1 MQIVR
6 LARRGLSLRAV
17 ARRLGISLRT
27 VQPLGSNAPKG
38 NGSTVSIGRTDP
50 KPHDAIAGFP
60 RKWKTWFWTC
70 AAPCKPAIWGRS
82 ARWPSI
88 RNSWNDTRLSWSPS
102 VRTIGRI
109 LERRG
114 VLDGRRRTR
123 RPPPPT
129 GWYLP
134 DVVGR
139 FAEVDAFDVVEGLVL
154 KGGLDVQVL
163 NGISL
168 HGSLLASW
176 PRQTIR
182 ATNTLEFIL
191 GHWRAFGLPTYA
203 QFDNDTRFQGPHL
216 YPNSLGRIIRLC
228 LSLQVVPV
236 FVPPRET
243 GFQASIESFNG
254 RWQAKVWA
262 RFQHASL
269 HALQERSDR
278 YIAAAR
284 QRHAP
289 RTETA
294 PFRRPI
300 AADWTLDLQSHPQ
313 GRLVFL
319 RRTNDK
325 GTLELLGHSWMANAH
340 WARRLVRAEVDFT
353 TAKIR
358 IYALRRSQPKEQPLL
373 SEHNYLFPK
382 GKFRDKPWRPFE

>member
-1 MQIVR
+1 MEDLV
-6 LARRGLSLRAV
+6 LDLRRSLQTSDLGEVGAV
-17 ARRLGISLRT
+17 AIHQKLLERHLA
-27 VQPLGSNAPKG
+27 Q
-38 NGSTVSIGRTDP
+38 
-50 KPHDAIAGFP
+50 
-60 RKWKTWFWTC
+60 
-70 AAPCKPAIWGRS
+70 
-82 ARWPSI
+82 
-88 RNSWNDTRLSWSPS
+88 SPS

-139 FAEVDAFDVVEGLVL
+139 FAEVDAFDVVEVVL
-154 KGGLDVQVL
+154 KEDADVQVL

-228 LSLQVVPV
+228 LSLQVVPS
-236 FVPPRET
+236 FRPAAKP
-243 GFQASIESFNG
+243 ASSLIESFNG
-254 RWQAKVWA
+254 VVKPKCGRA
-262 RFQHASL
+262 QHASL
-269 HALQERSDR
+269 HALRERSDR

-294 PFRRPI
+294 TIRRPN
-300 AADWTLDLQSHPQ
+300 ADDWTLDLQSHPQ

-325 GTLELLGHSWMANAH
+325 GTLELLGHSGWRTLVGLPAGPS
-340 WARRLVRAEVDFT
+340 RSRLHR
-353 TAKIR
+353 
-358 IYALRRSQPKEQPLL
+358 
-373 SEHNYLFPK
+373 
-382 GKFRDKPWRPFE
+382 

>member
-27 VQPLGSNAPKG
+27 VQRWVQRTQGQRLDRVDWSDRSKTPRRNRRVSTEMEDLVLDLRRSLQTSDLGEVGA
-38 NGSTVSIGRTDP
+38 V
-50 KPHDAIAGFP
+50 AIHQKLLERHLAQ
-60 RKWKTWFWTC
+60 
-70 AAPCKPAIWGRS
+70 
-82 ARWPSI
+82 
-88 RNSWNDTRLSWSPS
+88 SPS

-319 RRTNDK
+319 RRTNDQ